1 MIDLTAALAEI
12 VDRPVE
18 GRGAAG
24 LAALVAGSV
33 DPVAAW
39 TPMSRDEPA
48 FLAYSITKT
57 FTAALVLLLRDDGR
71 LALDDHL
78 ARWFPAIPG
87 ADRIALR
94 QLLNHTAGIADYG
107 GLPSYHE
114 AVRALPSTPWSFE
127 RFAAETF
134 DKGLRF
140 EPGTG
145 WAYSNPGYMVLKRIA
160 EDVAGRPW
168 ATLIG
173 ERISGPLG
181 LRRTFVP
188 ESLEALSSLAPALSR
203 ELTLDG
209 SACDVR
215 GRYHPGWVSH
225 GVVASTP
232 SDIARFFHALF
243 GGRLVSSHSLREM
256 QTLVPVAGAPPMP
269 SPRWSAPGYG
279 LGIVGIAESPF
290 GALRGHNGGGPG
302 YRTSA
307 YHASELGEAS
317 VCAMCALEGD
327 PGADPLV
334 FAVFAALRGRD
345 SA

>member
-24 LAALVAGSV
+24 LAALVAGFV

-39 TPMSRDEPA
+39 TPISHDEPA

-57 FTAALVLLLRDDGR
+57 FTAALFLLLRDDGR

-78 ARWFPAIPG
+78 ARWLPAIPG

-114 AVRALPSTPWSFE
+114 AVRASPSTPWSFE

-145 WAYSNPGYMVLKRIA
+145 WAYSNPGYMLLKRIA
-160 EDVAGRPW
+160 EEVAGRPW

-173 ERISGPLG
+173 ERIAGPLE

-188 ESLEALSSLAPALSR
+188 ESVDALSSLAPTLSR
-203 ELTLDG
+203 ELPLDG
-209 SACDVR
+209 SPCDVR

-243 GGRLVSSHSLREM
+243 GGRLVSSRSLREM

-290 GALRGHNGGGPG
+290 GALWGHNGGGPG

-307 YHASELGEAS
+307 YHAPELGEAS

-327 PGADPLV
+327 PGAEPLV